1 MIATGAEERVC
12 RELEPSAEASGI
24 RPVRTARGKWLALAA
39 GVLLS
44 VALPVLAFQGIDLS
58 QSWRLALNCHA
69 PELAVAGG
77 VFLLTLWLR
86 AWRWRFLLAAQ
97 GTVRLRSCLSATC
110 VGFLAN
116 NVLPFR
122 LGELVR
128 VRSLRQL
135 EGIRAAR
142 VLGTVAVERVLDILT
157 LVFMLG
163 AYLALA
169 GGRHRAELL
178 VAGQVALAGAAG
190 VTLVLALGYWRRTW
204 LQRLV
209 AAPVSW
215 VSPKLGERV
224 AGLAGRFLEGLQVF
238 ASVRQVLLV
247 VASSAV
253 VWGVSVVTCYFVGQA
268 LGLGLAPEHYI
279 VVVFTVAFGAVIPA
293 APGAVGTYHGFARLG
308 LYLVAVQSGEA
319 ALAFAVVLHALEW
332 VLVNLTGA
340 YFLYADRLQ
349 VMSPRRTEIPAPV
362 RVPAERAEPAL
373 AGVV

>member
-1 MIATGAEERVC
+1 MLR
-12 RELEPSAEASGI
+12 RSG
-24 RPVRTARGKWLALAA
+24 RGRWLALAA
-39 GVLLS
+39 GILLS
-44 VALPVLAFQGIDLS
+44 IALPVLAFRGIDLA
-58 QSWRLALNCHA
+58 QSWRLALNCQVPA
-69 PELAVAGG
+69 LALAG
-77 VFLLTLWLR
+77 VCFLVTVWLR
-86 AWRWRFLLAAQ
+86 AWRWRFLLEPL

-169 GGRHRAELL
+169 AGGQHQAELL
-178 VAGQVALAGAAG
+178 LAGQVAVGIAAG
-190 VTLVLALGYWRRTW
+190 ITLVLALGYWRRTW

-209 AAPVSW
+209 ATPLSW
-215 VSPKLGERV
+215 VSPKLGERA

-238 ASVRQVLLV
+238 ASARQVFLV
-247 VASSAV
+247 VASSAA
-253 VWGVSVVTCYFVGQA
+253 VWGVTVVSCYLVGEA

-279 VVVFTVAFGAVIPA
+279 VVVFTTAFGAVIPA
-293 APGAVGTYHGFARLG
+293 APGSVGTYHGFARLG

-319 ALAFAVVLHALEW
+319 ALAFAAVLHALEW
-332 VLVNLTGA
+332 VLVNMTGA

-349 VMSPRRTEIPAPV
+349 VMSPRRSAAIPIE
-362 RVPAERAEPAL
+362 RTPAAAKEPAL
-373 AGVV
+373 AGAAG